1 MSAKGRKDARRLR
14 LLSSLLNLQGA
25 APLTSKLEHW
35 SIMVFEK
42 KGMAQLDARLNLRLP
57 SNELEVIRSDAN
69 MAGISMSET
78 VRARYF
84 GRQVV
89 ANADMVMIKEL
100 RRIGGLLK
108 HIHNESNGTYSQ
120 QTAET
125 LASVKNY
132 IEKLSSDS

>member
-1 MSAKGRKDARRLR
+1 
-14 LLSSLLNLQGA
+14 
-25 APLTSKLEHW
+25 
-35 SIMVFEK
+35 MVFEK
-42 KGMAQLDARLNLRLP
+42 KGMSQLDARLNLRLP

-108 HIHNESNGTYSQ
+108 HIHNESNGTYSRE
-120 QTAET
+120 TADA
-125 LASVKNY
+125 LSSVKTY
-132 IEKLSSDS
+132 IEKLSRDR